1 MFLCDHLG
9 LYYIFYIYNYE
20 MMMMGMREW
29 GRAVVG
35 ERGSVNP
42 WQYLHRFFLMSL
54 SISGSGS
61 GSGQPLQLV
70 KEWQTGT
77 LFNRTGVVPV
87 RLNTVYALNRLHP
100 TGLEPGP
107 PALYLA
113 ELTSLPLIQYS
124 LYAQDLLYVPV
135 PLSSARQHPW
145 YSADP
150 NPVPP
155 SQRRR

>member
-1 MFLCDHLG
+1 
-9 LYYIFYIYNYE
+9 
-20 MMMMGMREW
+20 MMMGMREW

-35 ERGSVNP
+35 ERDSVNP
-42 WQYLHRFFLMSL
+42 WQYLHRFFLISL
-54 SISGSGS
+54 SISGSGFLLS
-61 GSGQPLQLV
+61 ARLPGPAPAACEGV
-70 KEWQTGT
+70 VWQTGT

-124 LYAQDLLYVPV
+124 LYAQTG
-135 PLSSARQHPW
+135 A
-145 YSADP
+145 
-150 NPVPP
+150 
-155 SQRRR
+155 